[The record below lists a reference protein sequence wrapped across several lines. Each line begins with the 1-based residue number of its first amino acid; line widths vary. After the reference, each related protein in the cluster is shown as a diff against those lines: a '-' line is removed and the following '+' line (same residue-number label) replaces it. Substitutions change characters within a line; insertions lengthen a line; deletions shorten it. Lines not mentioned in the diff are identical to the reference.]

1 MKEDNGVERLVPTN
15 VGIEDQTLQELIK
28 EYNTKLME
36 RNRLLRASSSQNPT
50 VLILT
55 KTITELKKDLLSSIS
70 SIQDALM
77 ISRDDLNKQF

>member
-1 MKEDNGVERLVPTN
+1 MVPTN

-77 ISRDDLNKQF
+77 ISRDDLNKQIL